1 MLLNICSR
9 RRSLLS
15 PLASLRTIISS
26 RISLSSSLPEDVE
39 NGDNAFEMASSNI
52 RFGRGATKEVGMDL
66 QGMGIMSRVVVFT
79 DPKLVHLAPAL
90 KVFDS
95 LTNAGISYDVF
106 DQVRVEPT
114 DISIMEAITYCKSK
128 QFDAF
133 VAVGGGSVMDT
144 AKAANL
150 YMSHPDNEF
159 LDFVNAPIGKGQP
172 VSKPLKPL
180 IAIPT
185 TAGTGSETTGIAIFD
200 HLPTGTSFLAV
211 LPPESLSKNIL
222 EHTPLAG
229 AKTGIRDRA
238 LKPTLGIID
247 PDHTISCSVELTAFS
262 GLDVLCHA
270 LESYTAIPF
279 AKRPG
284 KQPSSPLL
292 RPAYQGCNPISDIW
306 SAYALQQV
314 IHTIQPTKSCH
325 PPLTNQSISY
335 VLPQISQYL
344 IRAVEDNDPIARE
357 KMGLAATAA
366 GIPNNTTPHTLPIIP

>member
-9 RRSLLS
+9 RRSVLS
-15 PLASLRTIISS
+15 PLASLRILSHRITSS
-26 RISLSSSLPEDVE
+26 ASASEDAE
-39 NGDNAFEMASSNI
+39 NGDYAFEMASSNI

-66 QGMGIMSRVVVFT
+66 QGMGIMNRVVVFT

-95 LTNAGISYDVF
+95 LTKAGISYDVF

-150 YMSHPDNEF
+150 YMSHPDNDF

-172 VSKPLKPL
+172 VYRPLKPL

-200 HLPTGTSFLAV
+200 HLPTG
-211 LPPESLSKNIL
+211 
-222 EHTPLAG
+222 
-229 AKTGIRDRA
+229 
-238 LKPTLGIID
+238 
-247 PDHTISCSVELTAFS
+247 
-262 GLDVLCHA
+262 LD
-270 LESYTAIPF
+270 
-279 AKRPG
+279 
-284 KQPSSPLL
+284 QPS
-292 RPAYQGCNPISDIW
+292 
-306 SAYALQQV
+306 
-314 IHTIQPTKSCH
+314 
-325 PPLTNQSISY
+325 
-335 VLPQISQYL
+335 
-344 IRAVEDNDPIARE
+344 
-357 KMGLAATAA
+357 
-366 GIPNNTTPHTLPIIP
+366 NTTI